1 MRFEDERDRFAEQL
15 VRLVRDEAIAEC
27 DRYVAG
33 RMTGPQAKRWE
44 AFIARG
50 DAAAALGEAIPDIVD
65 EVLFRLLDAVDNEQ
79 LALGWRTEDGRCVPL
94 EEVVQG
100 EGAGWYIGGEDGWR
114 PRFSRE
120 RFVDDAAD
128 L

>member
-1 MRFEDERDRFAEQL
+1 MSEDERDRFAEQL
-15 VRLVRDEAIAEC
+15 VRLVRDEAIGEC

-33 RMTGPQAKRWE
+33 AMRGPQAKRW
-44 AFIARG
+44 AARVEQG
-50 DAAAALGEAIPDIVD
+50 DVRAALTEAIPDIVD

-79 LALGWRTEDGRCVPL
+79 LALGWLTEDGRCVPL

-114 PRFSRE
+114 PRFSQQ